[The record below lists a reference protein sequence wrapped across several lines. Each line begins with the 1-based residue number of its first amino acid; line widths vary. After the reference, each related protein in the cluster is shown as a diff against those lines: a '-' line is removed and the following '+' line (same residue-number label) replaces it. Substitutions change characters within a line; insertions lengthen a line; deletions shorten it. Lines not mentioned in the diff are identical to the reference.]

1 MISRIIRYKMEDL
14 FCLKHISL
22 GRNGFMYL
30 SNYLCSLTNQWK
42 TENTPLAL
50 CHKIQWKFTSA
61 IDVIFFQS
69 LKNKVFVNWKCF
81 GLRGYFRPMACSC
94 QDHMTELPFLFLLQR
109 HLSFYC
115 NSWWMCH
122 PPLLLNLLFFK
133 GSKRGSKRDIQIT
146 SIAAQ
151 KSWHWCKDSLT
162 GHGQYREWYKN
173 AFGAL
178 FKLHKLV
185 AKGPLLWQCVGETF
199 CLDKRQATRNDFRW
213 LFIVKTFCTTCRKIV
228 IQLL

>member
-14 FCLKHISL
+14 FYLKHISL
-22 GRNGFMYL
+22 GRNGFLSL

-122 PPLLLNLLFFK
+122 LPLLLNLLFFK
-133 GSKRGSKRDIQIT
+133 GSKRGSKTGWTNHFNRCSKKLTLVQRFLNRPRPI
-146 SIAAQ
+146 SRMVQ
-151 KSWHWCKDSLT
+151 KCIWCSFQT
-162 GHGQYREWYKN
+162 
-173 AFGAL
+173 A
-178 FKLHKLV
+178 
-185 AKGPLLWQCVGETF
+185 
-199 CLDKRQATRNDFRW
+199 
-213 LFIVKTFCTTCRKIV
+213 
-228 IQLL
+228 